1 MELWIRKPSKW
12 WIFHH
17 ATLPLPGQPFF
28 PKHETQTTPHVFD
41 QSSALHQNWC
51 SWEGKKNAVDTPSW
65 RSSTISQDGFWPGD
79 VPSISKQTYCINFR
93 NLRKVSFIT
102 GCPLSFR
109 KLSPII
115 IYIYICIYIYI
126 YIYLHLYTSI
136 HISHEYPFPFFD
148 IPIKPPWKNHH
159 NCILLHLSIAFVT
172 IPRVIPLV
180 CSGAREFSSPSN
192 SPLGHVSLQ
201 ILNLKKAQA
210 LHVLRQGVLWRDLY
224 LVCREAIRG
233 CLRGFFGT
241 LPSGKR

>member
-1 MELWIRKPSKW
+1 MSQYRSNDWEVYPRHQTWPENPDVTMELWIRKPSKW

-115 IYIYICIYIYI
+115 IYIYIYICIYIYTYIYIFTSI
-126 YIYLHLYTSI
+126 YIYTYIPWVS
-136 HISHEYPFPFFD
+136 
-148 IPIKPPWKNHH
+148 IPIFWYSHQTPMKKP
-159 NCILLHLSIAFVT
+159 S
-172 IPRVIPLV
+172 
-180 CSGAREFSSPSN
+180 
-192 SPLGHVSLQ
+192 
-201 ILNLKKAQA
+201 
-210 LHVLRQGVLWRDLY
+210 
-224 LVCREAIRG
+224 
-233 CLRGFFGT
+233 
-241 LPSGKR
+241 